1 MMSDHSPPPVVKPG
15 VLYDRRL
22 PNGYAVRIRRTS
34 DEGESPVQVVLEVD
48 RRVGTPREHL
58 PGFPPP
64 LMLIEADTAQEAL
77 AQLEPFAKSDYEIAR
92 LMAIK
97 GIR

>member
-1 MMSDHSPPPVVKPG
+1 MNPTI
-15 VLYDRRL
+15 LYDRRL
-22 PNGYAVRIRRTS
+22 ANGYAVRIRRTS
-34 DEGESPVQVVLEVD
+34 EDGAFPITVVLEVD

-64 LMLIEADTAQEAL
+64 LMQASADSPEDAI
-77 AQLEPFAKSDYEIAR
+77 AQLESFAKSDYEIAR
-92 LMAIK
+92 LMAVK

>member
-1 MMSDHSPPPVVKPG
+1 MSEQSARPAKPG
-15 VLYDRRL
+15 ILFDRRL

-34 DEGESPVQVVLEVD
+34 EEGAAPVTVVLEVD

-64 LMLIEADTAQEAL
+64 LMQAAAASAEEAV

-97 GIR
+97 GVR

>member
-1 MMSDHSPPPVVKPG
+1 MMSEQSPAPAVKPG
-15 VLYDRRL
+15 VMFDRRL
-22 PNGYAVRIRRTS
+22 PNGYAVRIRRAS
-34 DEGESPVQVVLEVD
+34 EEGETPAIVVLEVD

-64 LMLIEADTAQEAL
+64 LMTVEAETPQEAM